1 MLLGFA
7 CTAAPCRESGQGETH
22 QWCGPSLNH
31 TKCAISVGMRRED
44 IREDVGTPS
53 EDLQYPGSEIAR
65 QSGGRKSPVHP
76 ESCCGILR
84 AKADGLYVRAAFL
97 VAKPGGAHDGVERT
111 SAQQMRRFARLGRF
125 VRNKTPAR
133 TRAPFER
140 DDEEAW
146 LRRAVQGTEPS
157 GAMDLGTS
165 WLTHAPVHPLQQTL
179 KDLEGAMPTSEV
191 AQGRRRN
198 AMPEA
203 AVARNTSARKF
214 PGRHLPR
221 CQNSRRRLSIRGGR
235 RGRKP
240 IGPDSGARPDGFV
253 IATGLRTRY
262 RMAKKCPGF
271 KGEHPGLQGIPG
283 QATRVTRSGR
293 RSGQGLC
300 VLLT

>member
-1 MLLGFA
+1 MSAKTSEHPRQTSSTRGAKSPGKAVAANPRSIPNRVAGSCVQKLMGFMCA
-7 CTAAPCRESGQGETH
+7 PLFSSRNLVARMMVSRGQALNRCTVSLDWAGSCATKHRAGQG
-22 QWCGPSLNH
+22 
-31 TKCAISVGMRRED
+31 
-44 IREDVGTPS
+44 
-53 EDLQYPGSEIAR
+53 
-65 QSGGRKSPVHP
+65 
-76 ESCCGILR
+76 
-84 AKADGLYVRAAFL
+84 
-97 VAKPGGAHDGVERT
+97 
-111 SAQQMRRFARLGRF
+111 
-125 VRNKTPAR
+125 
-133 TRAPFER
+133 APFER

-146 LRRAVQGTEPS
+146 LRRAAQGTEPS